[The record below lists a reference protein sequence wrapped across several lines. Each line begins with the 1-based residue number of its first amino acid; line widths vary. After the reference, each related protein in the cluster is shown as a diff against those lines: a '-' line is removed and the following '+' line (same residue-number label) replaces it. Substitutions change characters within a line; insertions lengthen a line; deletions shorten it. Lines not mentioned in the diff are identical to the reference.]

1 MVQKGNPV
9 MPEYL
14 DRESAGFFVEQ
25 ANHRLEYNDKKP
37 GFLFG
42 KVAAISF
49 ITVFAVDGRG
59 GKLQEIPNDFAWIF
73 AGGTPP
79 NAFLEKIG
87 VGLGARD
94 MTLEAGN
101 AAKEVILAKKQ
112 LVVA

>member
-1 MVQKGNPV
+1 
-9 MPEYL
+9 
-14 DRESAGFFVEQ
+14 
-25 ANHRLEYNDKKP
+25 
-37 GFLFG
+37 
-42 KVAAISF
+42 
-49 ITVFAVDGRG
+49 
-59 GKLQEIPNDFAWIF
+59 LQEIPNDFAWIF